1 MLQASKCS
9 HVSNELLFGL
19 ADCSSALRQ
28 LEVSHTRIDDLG
40 LVAIARG
47 CPEIQVS
54 VSASKDPVTDRCV
67 LVQKLNISSCSS
79 VTHEGLTVLRSSC
92 SKLTKLKAAWCNVGC
107 TKEWSSG
114 SDEDS
119 S

>member
-1 MLQASKCS
+1 MS
-9 HVSNELLFGL
+9 HS
-19 ADCSSALRQ
+19 
-28 LEVSHTRIDDLG
+28 RIDDLG

-47 CPEIQVS
+47 CPALQVS
-54 VSASKDPVTDRCV
+54 LSDSKNPDTDCCV
-67 LVQKLNISSCSS
+67 HVQKLNISSCSS
-79 VTHEGLTVLRSSC
+79 VTHEGLTVLRSTC

-114 SDEDS
+114 SDQDS